1 MDLAD
6 YVDDTATL
14 FGIAENAAAGAV
26 LRCGAFAHVY
36 IDGLPEWDDSDLHAA
51 FEVTGTLVEEG
62 SEDRR
67 GTGDGTLIHSLG
79 KHYVMRN
86 ATWERVS

>member
-6 YVDDTATL
+6 YVDDVATL

-26 LRCGAFAHVY
+26 LRCGANSHVY
-36 IDGLPEWDDSDLHAA
+36 IDGISVWDDSDQGAA

-62 SEDRR
+62 SEVDLLGGEGAVVHGIGRR
-67 GTGDGTLIHSLG
+67 F
-79 KHYVMRN
+79 VMKN
-86 ATWERVS
+86 ATWERIP

>member
-26 LRCGAFAHVY
+26 LRCGAASHVY
-36 IDGLPEWDDSDLHAA
+36 IDGLSKWDDSEQYAA
-51 FEVTGTLVEEG
+51 FELTGNLVEEG
-62 SEDRR
+62 GDADLQTDEDTVIHGIGRR
-67 GTGDGTLIHSLG
+67 
-79 KHYVMRN
+79 YVMKN
-86 ATWERVS
+86 ATWEWIS